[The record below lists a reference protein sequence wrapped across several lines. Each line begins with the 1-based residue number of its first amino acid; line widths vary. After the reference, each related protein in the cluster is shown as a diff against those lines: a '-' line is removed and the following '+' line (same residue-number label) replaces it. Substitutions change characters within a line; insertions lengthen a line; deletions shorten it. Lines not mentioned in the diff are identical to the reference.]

1 MPNFTLNK
9 DGRYSDKRQL
19 KHKKLTIM
27 KRILFPTDFSEAS
40 NNAFVYALKLADAIK
55 AELIT
60 LHAYELPQL
69 HIGGLPNTLKE
80 VYDSIELENFENF
93 KDQIPMLRDIAEQH
107 NLAHVKISN
116 ILKHGDLIWTIKKVT
131 KEENIDYVV
140 MGTKGA
146 KSNYDR
152 FIGSNASRVATNS
165 EIPVLVIPQSIT
177 YRQISKIVI
186 GVDPNLEYEQ
196 SVAWLSESLLQ
207 DVHDVSL
214 FSAGSPSIE
223 EDMVHYQK
231 RLAGIIHEHAP
242 KCRVNG
248 KVLATVD
255 TLSSLDGFV
264 KDLDADLL
272 VLTTHHRGVFERI
285 FDPGMTKKLTLKAD
299 IPILAIP
306 MRKVP
311 VYLF

>member
-1 MPNFTLNK
+1 M
-9 DGRYSDKRQL
+9 
-19 KHKKLTIM
+19 LTI
-27 KRILFPTDFSEAS
+27 LVPTDFSENS
-40 NNAFVYALKLADAIK
+40 LVALKFAKSMLNDQK
-55 AELIT
+55 GELIL
-60 LHAYELPQL
+60 LHVIEPENHREFTSENLGAEHLL
-69 HIGGLPNTLKE
+69 HLWSETVGEPLKT
-80 VYDSIELENFENF
+80 Y
-93 KDQIPMLRDIAEQH
+93 LREGPIAET
-107 NLAHVKISN
+107 
-116 ILKHGDLIWTIKKVT
+116 ILKTANEVAASMI
-131 KEENIDYVV
+131 V

-264 KDLDADLL
+264 RDLDADLL

>member
-1 MPNFTLNK
+1 ML
-9 DGRYSDKRQL
+9 S
-19 KHKKLTIM
+19 
-27 KRILFPTDFSEAS
+27 ILVPIDFSENS
-40 NNAFVYALKLADAIK
+40 LVALKFAKSMLNDQK
-55 AELIT
+55 GELIL
-60 LHAYELPQL
+60 LH
-69 HIGGLPNTLKE
+69 
-80 VYDSIELENFENF
+80 VIELENHREFTSENLGADHLLQLWSGTVGAPL
-93 KDQIPMLRDIAEQH
+93 KTYLREGPIAET
-107 NLAHVKISN
+107 
-116 ILKHGDLIWTIKKVT
+116 ILKTANEVAASMI
-131 KEENIDYVV
+131 V

-231 RLAGIIHEHAP
+231 RLAGIIHEHVP

-264 KDLDADLL
+264 RDLDADLL

-285 FDPGMTKKLTLKAD
+285 FDPGMTKKLTLKAE

>member
-1 MPNFTLNK
+1 MIPKNML
-9 DGRYSDKRQL
+9 S
-19 KHKKLTIM
+19 
-27 KRILFPTDFSEAS
+27 ILVPIDFSENS
-40 NNAFVYALKLADAIK
+40 LVALKFAKSMLNDQK
-55 AELIT
+55 GELIL
-60 LHAYELPQL
+60 LHVIEPENHREFTSENLGAEHLLQL
-69 HIGGLPNTLKE
+69 WSGTVGEPLKT
-80 VYDSIELENFENF
+80 Y
-93 KDQIPMLRDIAEQH
+93 LREGPIAET
-107 NLAHVKISN
+107 
-116 ILKHGDLIWTIKKVT
+116 ILKTASEVAASMI
-131 KEENIDYVV
+131 V

-255 TLSSLDGFV
+255 TVSSLDGFV
-264 KDLDADLL
+264 RDLDADLL